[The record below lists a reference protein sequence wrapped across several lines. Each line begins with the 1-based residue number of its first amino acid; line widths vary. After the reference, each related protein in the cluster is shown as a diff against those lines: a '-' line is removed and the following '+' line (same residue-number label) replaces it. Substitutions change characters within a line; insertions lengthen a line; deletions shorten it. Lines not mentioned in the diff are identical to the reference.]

1 MKKHHWHAFWH
12 EKLFE
17 KHPQPHCQ
25 TRSSCV
31 RWQKWTSPKI
41 LAIRWV
47 YTRCQKVFQ
56 HYFYCFV
63 NRRKNWWSLVDNF
76 LKPIKF
82 SLKTMIMVGCFFK
95 KIVFVSKNLKTKIET
110 TNDTNDSLVEFKF
123 YFLASWLC
131 YFFKQ
136 KVQ

>member
-1 MKKHHWHAFWH
+1 
-12 EKLFE
+12 
-17 KHPQPHCQ
+17 
-25 TRSSCV
+25 
-31 RWQKWTSPKI
+31 
-41 LAIRWV
+41 
-47 YTRCQKVFQ
+47 
-56 HYFYCFV
+56 
-63 NRRKNWWSLVDNF
+63 
-76 LKPIKF
+76 
-82 SLKTMIMVGCFFK
+82 MVGCFFK